1 MEDFIP
7 VKNADVRRKQAM
19 SADYNFKSVMVVASV
34 WLLFYAAMLSGVFS
48 NEPREG
54 LASIAALVSHK

>member
-7 VKNADVRRKQAM
+7 AKNADVRRKQAM
-19 SADYNFKSVMVVASV
+19 PADCDFKNVMVVASV
-34 WLLFYAAMLSGVFS
+34 WLLFYAVMLSGVFS

-54 LASIAALVSHK
+54 LASVATLVSHK